1 MAAEKNAYWMSCAL
15 KNSDH
20 DRLYRQTQFES
31 MCQEVHM
38 TYLWAEVKRSDLLI
52 SSKLRFARCACGGS
66 STAPDVLAESSC
78 T

>member
-1 MAAEKNAYWMSCAL
+1 
-15 KNSDH
+15 
-20 DRLYRQTQFES
+20 